1 MVTDRPSRRLHRWSV
16 GLLTMVLVA
25 LLAPT
30 AAAQAQVSTG
40 APAKA
45 VPTPPDT
52 ILSDNGVGSV
62 SAADRDFVN
71 KVRLAGLWEIPA
83 GNMAQEMSDDP
94 RIVKIGKSISEQ
106 HVELDA
112 LARKAAATLRIPIAA
127 EPTPEQQSWLNE
139 MKNASS
145 STAFDQIYI
154 DRLRAA
160 HGKIFPAIANIRAGT
175 RNDVVRRLA
184 QQTNQFVM
192 THLTLLESSGLVD
205 YGSLPAAPQPV
216 APGGAVQVDGPML
229 TYAKQSSG
237 VPGVSTSVILI
248 VLAVAL
254 VAGVVSTMRIFRT
267 R

>member
-1 MVTDRPSRRLHRWSV
+1 
-16 GLLTMVLVA
+16 MVLVA

-30 AAAQAQVSTG
+30 AAAQAQ
-40 APAKA
+40 APAKD
-45 VPTPPDT
+45 VPVPPDT
-52 ILSDNGVGSV
+52 VLSDNGVGSI
-62 SAADRDFVN
+62 SASDRDFVN

-83 GNMAQEMSDDP
+83 GNMAQERSDDP
-94 RIVKIGKSISEQ
+94 RIVKIGKTIAEQ

-112 LARKAAATLRIPIAA
+112 LTRAAAAKLQIPIAA
-127 EPTPEQQSWLNE
+127 EPTPEQQSWLDE
-139 MKNASS
+139 MKNADSS
-145 STAFDQIYI
+145 AAFDQIYI
-154 DRLRAA
+154 DRLRSA

-175 RNDVVRRLA
+175 RSDVVRRLA

-205 YGSLPAAPQPV
+205 YGSLPAAPQPA
-216 APGGAVQVDGPML
+216 APGAAVQVDSSML
-229 TYAKQSSG
+229 NYAKNSTG